1 MEVVEASSGGNG
13 FQVFD
18 SVLADGAD
26 FLGRGLPQLEHG
38 GMGEPLNLAPFRRT
52 DLGPG
57 EKELEDLRVGRPG
70 TTAGWGW
77 RRERKSRPGR
87 VPDRETG
94 GKDHS
99 SSSSSS
105 SSNSNSSDT
114 NITDNNNNNRNNSNR
129 NNTNNTN
136 LIFVVVQ

>member
-18 SVLADGAD
+18 RLLADGAD

-38 GMGEPLNLAPFRRT
+38 VMGEPLNLAPFCRA

-77 RRERKSRPGR
+77 RSERKSRPGR

-94 GKDHS
+94 GKDHEIACEPVGFHKRVPCIVAADLGS
-99 SSSSSS
+99 SRRADGDRSA
-105 SSNSNSSDT
+105 
-114 NITDNNNNNRNNSNR
+114 R
-129 NNTNNTN
+129 
-136 LIFVVVQ
+136 